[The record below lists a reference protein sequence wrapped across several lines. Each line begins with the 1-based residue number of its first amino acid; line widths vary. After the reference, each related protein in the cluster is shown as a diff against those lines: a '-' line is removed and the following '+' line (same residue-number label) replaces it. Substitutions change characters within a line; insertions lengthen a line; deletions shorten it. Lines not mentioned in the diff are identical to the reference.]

1 MRESGSGS
9 VRVWI
14 SFIVTTEDSAS
25 RVRNLEKGVTAVEQT
40 RGKSSG
46 KVGRL
51 FKGAGWLLSLA
62 LLLIHPAPGLAA
74 DVRYIYD
81 DLNRLIGVVD
91 PSGQT
96 ATYSYDSVGNILS
109 ITRYS
114 SAQVS
119 IIGFSPG
126 TGPVGATVT
135 ISGTGFSPTPSQNT
149 VTFNGVTASVASSTT
164 TQIVTAVPAGATTGQ
179 IGVTAPGGSATSIAV
194 FTVTAASGPPTIT
207 GFTPT
212 IGTAG
217 TPVTITGTNYDTTVA
232 NDKVKL
238 NRSFAQVTSAA
249 PTTLV
254 APVPASTGSGR
265 LTVSTLQGTAVST
278 EDFFIPPAP
287 FTAADVEATG
297 RITDGG
303 PGKPVTITTAG
314 KIGLV
319 VFDGAAGQRVSVSLS
334 NVTLAFSWVRLYDP
348 FGALVTTVSVGTS
361 GGALNATLPSE
372 GTYTLQVDPQGTNT
386 GSLTLTL
393 ATPDLNVTTFT
404 APASATTQQSLGLSW
419 TVTNPGT
426 GAVQPTWSDYVY
438 LSTDPV
444 YNTGDTLVTSQSI
457 ATALA
462 AGGSYTK
469 TPTVTVPNVPAGNY
483 YLILRVDHFNSR
495 YEISETN
502 NERVVPITIT
512 TPDLAATTF
521 TAPASATTQQSISLS
536 WTVTNQGTGTTQV
549 PSWSDYMYLSTDA
562 VYNTG
567 DTFVT
572 LQGATTPLAS
582 GASYTRTPTVTVP
595 GVPAGNY
602 YLILRVDHN
611 STLYEATEANNTQAI
626 PITITTPDLTPTA
639 FTAPASA
646 TTGQA
651 IGLSWTVTNQG
662 TGAAQPSW
670 LDYVYLSTDAV
681 YNTGDTFVTS
691 QGTSA
696 ALGPGGSYS
705 KTPTITVP
713 SVPAGNYYLILRVDH
728 LNGRYEANETNNTQA
743 IPITI
748 SLP

>member
-1 MRESGSGS
+1 
-9 VRVWI
+9 
-14 SFIVTTEDSAS
+14 
-25 RVRNLEKGVTAVEQT
+25 VEQI
-40 RGKSSG
+40 RGESSW
-46 KVGRL
+46 KVGRSL
-51 FKGAGWLLSLA
+51 KGARWLLSLA
-62 LLLIHPAPGLAA
+62 LLLSHPAPALAGE
-74 DVRYIYD
+74 VRYVYD
-81 DLNRLIGVVD
+81 DLNRLVGVVD
-91 PSGQT
+91 
-96 ATYSYDSVGNILS
+96 ATGETVQYSYDSVGNILS
-109 ITRYS
+109 ISRYS
-114 SAQVS
+114 SSQVS
-119 IIGFSPG
+119 ILGFTPG

-149 VTFNGVTASVASSTT
+149 VTFNGVTAAVTSATPTQLVTT
-164 TQIVTAVPAGATTGQ
+164 VPAGAATGP
-179 IGVTAPGGSATSIAV
+179 ISVTAPAGSATSSST
-194 FTVTAASGPPTIT
+194 FTVTAATGPPTIT

-217 TPVTITGTNYDTTVA
+217 TPVTITGTNFDPTVA
-232 NDKVKL
+232 NDRVKL
-238 NRSFAQVTSAA
+238 NRSFAVVSSAA
-249 PTTLV
+249 PSTLV

-265 LTVSTLQGTAVST
+265 INVATLAGAAVST

-303 PGKPVTITTAG
+303 PGKTVTLTTAG

-319 VFDGAAGQRVSVSLS
+319 VFDGTPGQRVSVGLS

-361 GGALNATLPSE
+361 GGALNTALPTE
-372 GTYTLQVDPQGTNT
+372 GTYTLQVDPEGTNT

-393 ATPDLNVTTFT
+393 ATPDLHATTFT
-404 APASATTQQSLGLSW
+404 APASATTQQSLALSW

-426 GAVQPTWSDYVY
+426 GAAQPSWSDYVY

-444 YNTGDTLVTSQSI
+444 YNTGDPLVTSQSI

-582 GASYTRTPTVTVP
+582 GASYTRTPTVTLP
-595 GVPAGNY
+595 SVPAGSY
-602 YLILRVDHN
+602 YLILRADHN

-646 TTGQA
+646 TTGQS
-651 IGLSWTVTNQG
+651 ISLSWTVANQG
-662 TGAAQPSW
+662 TGTAQPSW
-670 LDYVYLSTDAV
+670 SDYVYLSTDAV

-691 QGTSA
+691 QSTSA
-696 ALGPGGSYS
+696 ALAAGGSYT
-705 KTPTITVP
+705 KTPTVTVP

-728 LNGRYEANETNNTQA
+728 LNGRYEANEANNAQA